1 MITDRKQSASIN
13 GFNSDISI
21 VTFGVPEG
29 SVLEPLLSF
38 IYINDLNLAIKHC
51 QIHHFADETGLLN
64 INKSQNV
71 LINSLISTQQNI
83 FKCLK
88 NKTGF
93 LKRKSMD
100 FNLKRKLNGKWLS
113 ETNSVKYLGIRIDS
127 KLNWKAHIDDIA
139 LKLITANAMLYKVRD
154 FVNAGSLKAIYHALF

>member
-1 MITDRKQSASIN
+1 MMKVLDESTFACGIFTDLQRPLILLITTLSTLSTTKKKKIIMNKTNINSLNQLTDRKQSVSIN
-13 GFNSDISI
+13 GFNSDIST

-100 FNLKRKLNGKWLS
+100 FNLKRKLNGK
-113 ETNSVKYLGIRIDS
+113 
-127 KLNWKAHIDDIA
+127 
-139 LKLITANAMLYKVRD
+139 
-154 FVNAGSLKAIYHALF
+154 